1 MLCCVQHE
9 KREIP
14 MRKIWII
21 GLVLAVLGLIIYS
34 ITGTEPAKVLDEA
47 YLGRLRE
54 ARLKKD
60 QTLHN
65 APDSPI
71 PGAQRATFAGL
82 RYFAPTADFR
92 VTARLVRQPVLLPQP
107 LAMSLGAPE
116 SYQRWGTAEFELGG
130 QPQKL
135 TLLQKAGDKQLFV
148 PFTDP
153 TNGQQTYAAGRF
165 LDVPLPPAEANELEL
180 DFNQTYNPYCA
191 YNHEFSCPR
200 PPAENRLTVP
210 VAAGE
215 QAYQL

>member
-1 MLCCVQHE
+1 
-9 KREIP
+9 
-14 MRKIWII
+14 MRKLWIA
-21 GLVLAVLGLIIYS
+21 GLVLAVLGLLLYS
-34 ITGTEPAKVLDEA
+34 VAGTQLTKTLDEA
-47 YLGRLRE
+47 YLAKLRE
-54 ARLKKD
+54 ARRQKD

-82 RYFAPTADFR
+82 RYFAPAADFK
-92 VTARLVRQPVLLPQP
+92 VTASLTRLPVLQPQP

-116 SYQRWGTAEFELGG
+116 SYQRWGTAEFELNG

-153 TNGQQTYAAGRF
+153 TNGQQTYGAGRY
-165 LDVPLPPAEANELEL
+165 LDVPLPPAEANEVEL
-180 DFNQTYNPYCA
+180 DFNQAYNPYCA
-191 YNHEFSCPR
+191 YNHEYSCPR

-210 VAAGE
+210 VMAGE
-215 QAYQL
+215 RAYRLE

>member
-1 MLCCVQHE
+1 
-9 KREIP
+9 
-14 MRKIWII
+14 MRKIWIA
-21 GLVLAVLGLIIYS
+21 GLALAVLGLILYS
-34 ITGTEPAKVLDEA
+34 VSGTKPASKLDEA

-54 ARLKKD
+54 ARRQKD
-60 QTLHN
+60 QALHN

-82 RYFAPTADFR
+82 RYFAPAAAFR
-92 VTARLVRQPVLLPQP
+92 VTARLTRQPVLLPQP
-107 LAMSLGAPE
+107 LAMSLGQPE

-135 TLLQKAGDKQLFV
+135 ALLQKAGDKQLFV

-153 TNGQQTYAAGRF
+153 TNGQQTYGAGRF
-165 LDVPLPPAEANELEL
+165 LDVPLPPAEANEIEL
-180 DFNQTYNPYCA
+180 DFNQAYNPYCA
-191 YNHEFSCPR
+191 YNHDYSCPK

-215 QAYQL
+215 QLFTP

>member
-1 MLCCVQHE
+1 
-9 KREIP
+9 
-14 MRKIWII
+14 MRKIWIA

-34 ITGTEPAKVLDEA
+34 VSGTQPAQVLDEA

-54 ARLKKD
+54 ARRQKD
-60 QTLHN
+60 QSLHN
-65 APDSPI
+65 AADSPI

-107 LAMSLGAPE
+107 LAMTLGAPE
-116 SYQRWGTAEFELGG
+116 SYQRWGTAEFDLGG
-130 QPQKL
+130 QPQQL
-135 TLLQKAGDKQLFV
+135 TLLQKAGDQQLFV

-153 TNGQQTYAAGRF
+153 TNGQQTYGAGRF
-165 LDVPLPPAEANELEL
+165 LDVPLPPAEANEIEL
-180 DFNQTYNPYCA
+180 DFNQAYNPYCA
-191 YNHEFSCPR
+191 YNHEFNCPK

-215 QAYQL
+215 QAYQLQ

>member
-34 ITGTEPAKVLDEA
+34 ITGTQPTKVLDEA

-116 SYQRWGTAEFELGG
+116 SYQRW
-130 QPQKL
+130 
-135 TLLQKAGDKQLFV
+135 
-148 PFTDP
+148 
-153 TNGQQTYAAGRF
+153 AASRR
-165 LDVPLPPAEANELEL
+165 
-180 DFNQTYNPYCA
+180 
-191 YNHEFSCPR
+191 S
-200 PPAENRLTVP
+200 
-210 VAAGE
+210 
-215 QAYQL
+215 